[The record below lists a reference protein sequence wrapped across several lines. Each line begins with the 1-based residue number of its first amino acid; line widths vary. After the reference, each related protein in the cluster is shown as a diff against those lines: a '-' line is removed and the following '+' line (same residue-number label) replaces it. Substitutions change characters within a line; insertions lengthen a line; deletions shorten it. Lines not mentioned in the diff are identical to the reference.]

1 MDTTQVDKLF
11 HAIDTMDPDAFV
23 AFLTPTGTFT
33 FGNAPP
39 VHGRPAVRELVHG
52 FWQSIRGSAH
62 RRLHVW
68 RDGDAVAVH
77 GEVTY
82 TRRDDRQ
89 VTVPFVNVFKM
100 EGAHIAAY
108 AIHIDNTPLFAP

>member
-1 MDTTQVDKLF
+1 MEPAQVDQLF
-11 HAIDTMDPDAFV
+11 HAIDAMDPDAFV
-23 AFLTPTGTFT
+23 AFLTPTGTFK

-39 VHGRPAVRELVHG
+39 VHGRAEVRALVHG
-52 FWQSIRGSAH
+52 FWQSIHGSAH

-82 TRRDDRQ
+82 TRQDARQ

-100 EGAHIAAY
+100 DGAHIAEY
-108 AIHIDNTPLFAP
+108 LIHIDNTPLFAP

>member
-1 MDTTQVDKLF
+1 MDNAQVDQLF
-11 HAIDTMDPDAFV
+11 HTIDAMDADAFV
-23 AFLTPTGTFT
+23 AFLSPTGTFK

-39 VHGRPAVRELVHG
+39 VHGRDDVRALVDG
-52 FWQSIRGSAH
+52 FWRSIRGSAH

-82 TRRDDRQ
+82 TRADARQ
-89 VTVPFVNVFKM
+89 VTVPFVNVFRM
-100 EGAHIAAY
+100 DGDHIAEY
-108 AIHIDNTPLFAP
+108 LIHIDNAPLFAP

>member
-11 HAIDTMDPDAFV
+11 HAIDAMDPDAFV

-52 FWQSIRGSAH
+52 FWQSIRGSAPRSLARWRPTPTCRH
-62 RRLHVW
+62 RW
-68 RDGDAVAVH
+68 RRFQTLRRSYDGSA
-77 GEVTY
+77 
-82 TRRDDRQ
+82 R
-89 VTVPFVNVFKM
+89 
-100 EGAHIAAY
+100 AAWS
-108 AIHIDNTPLFAP
+108 ARGPGR